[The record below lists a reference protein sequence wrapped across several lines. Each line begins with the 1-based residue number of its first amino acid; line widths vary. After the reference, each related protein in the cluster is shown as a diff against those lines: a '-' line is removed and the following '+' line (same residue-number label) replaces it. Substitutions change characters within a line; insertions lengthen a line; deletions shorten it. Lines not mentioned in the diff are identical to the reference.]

1 MRLVAPHRGAAI
13 DPGEDPVDTAPNSP
27 LRNVVAG
34 DEVTWQLVWSP
45 DHPDVVTAGCTIVTL
60 TDGVSGM
67 LVETMTFGE
76 FLSTLSTSGLARF
89 ERMLNTMARQ
99 LPLPF

>member
-1 MRLVAPHRGAAI
+1 VDVAP
-13 DPGEDPVDTAPNSP
+13 ESP

-34 DEVTWQLVWSP
+34 DEVTWQLIWSL
-45 DHPDVVTAGCTIVTL
+45 DYPDVVTVGCSVETL
-60 TDGVSGM
+60 SDGVSGM

-76 FLSTLSTSGLARF
+76 FLSSLSTSGLARF
-89 ERMLNTMARQ
+89 ERMLNTMTRQ